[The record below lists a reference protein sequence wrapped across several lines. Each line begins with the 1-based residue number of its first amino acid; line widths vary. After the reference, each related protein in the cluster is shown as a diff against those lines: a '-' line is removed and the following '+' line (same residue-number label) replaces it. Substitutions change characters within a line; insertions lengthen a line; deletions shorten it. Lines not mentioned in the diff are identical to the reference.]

1 MLGTALFS
9 SPSSAL
15 PRPAHAMSI
24 ADIAFLVI
32 RLPHSRL
39 APMVSVAKSILAH
52 ASIPVRLHVV
62 ANQPP
67 EPLRLTL
74 FKMAKYNWHV
84 YSTRTAPDGTAK
96 LLRKLASRGCI
107 GPVCDIYMR
116 KLLLHLYL
124 PRSLRRVVFFDSDV
138 LVRSDIRGLWKMFDD
153 FQPGEAIGVA
163 RETNAFYSQE
173 PVESRGGISAN
184 GGVVLLDLHELRRD
198 GFYTQLLWRYA
209 RRDKSLP
216 LNGDDGVGM
225 AAEQVLYSWMSIEG
239 APGHRLFKRLP
250 CGWNVQLGSWHAGIN
265 LEDANSPRRQ
275 CSRCDVL
282 HGAGAEGK
290 EALGILTRELS
301 AGKSCVDAFES
312 VRTRRHYQPKGS
324 PTEALLLRVRDACCA
339 G

>member
-1 MLGTALFS
+1 
-9 SPSSAL
+9 
-15 PRPAHAMSI
+15 MSI

-52 ASIPVRLHVV
+52 ASIPVRLHAAV
-62 ANQPP
+62 NQPP

-74 FKMAKYNWHV
+74 FKMAKCNWHV

-96 LLRKLASRGCI
+96 LLRRLALRAAALGRCAY
-107 GPVCDIYMR
+107 IYMR

-225 AAEQVLYSWMSIEG
+225 AAEQVLYSWMSIE
-239 APGHRLFKRLP
+239 ARPAI
-250 CGWNVQLGSWHAGIN
+250 GSSSACRAVGTS
-265 LEDANSPRRQ
+265 NSARGTRASIWRTRIAQ
-275 CSRCDVL
+275 GGSA
-282 HGAGAEGK
+282 AGAMSST
-290 EALGILTRELS
+290 AR
-301 AGKSCVDAFES
+301 A
-312 VRTRRHYQPKGS
+312 RRARRLWVY
-324 PTEALLLRVRDACCA
+324 
-339 G
+339 